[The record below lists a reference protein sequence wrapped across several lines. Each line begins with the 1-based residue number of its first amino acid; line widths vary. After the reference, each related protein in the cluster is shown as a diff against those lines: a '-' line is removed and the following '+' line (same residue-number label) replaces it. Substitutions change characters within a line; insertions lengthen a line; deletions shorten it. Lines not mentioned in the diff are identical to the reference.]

1 MTISLFWWGV
11 IFAVISVILILIC
24 SGIVSSRINSKGVCV
39 ALMII
44 NFLAILVGFGSGG
57 DLDKFGLGVVIT
69 WGGLYLVL
77 WLAERINS
85 YIEKVKKEE
94 K

>member
-11 IFAVISVILILIC
+11 IFAVISIILILGC
-24 SGIVSSRINSKGVCV
+24 SGIVFSRINNKGVCI

-57 DLDKFGLGVVIT
+57 ELDKFGLGVVIT
-69 WGGLYLVL
+69 WVGLYLVL
-77 WLAERINS
+77 WLAERIIS
-85 YIEKVKKEE
+85 YIEKAEKEE

>member
-11 IFAVISVILILIC
+11 IFAVISMILILGW
-24 SGIVSSRINSKGVCV
+24 SGIVFSRINNKGVCI

-57 DLDKFGLGVVIT
+57 ELDKFGLGVVIT

-77 WLAERINS
+77 WLAERIIS
-85 YIEKVKKEE
+85 YIEKAEKEE